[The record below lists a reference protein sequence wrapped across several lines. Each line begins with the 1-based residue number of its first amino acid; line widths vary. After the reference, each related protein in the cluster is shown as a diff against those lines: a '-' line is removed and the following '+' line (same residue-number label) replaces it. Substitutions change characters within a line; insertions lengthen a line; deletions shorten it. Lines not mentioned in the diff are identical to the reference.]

1 MNKNVLSYSDMDEIV
16 FEDRNKSYGAYFLRK
31 SYARNVLFATLI
43 AFGISAF
50 AIGLPEI
57 IKLLSPKEEMIE
69 RPKTKVSIAD
79 LAPPPPIQNTPPPP
93 KLNLPPPPTEVI
105 KFLPPKV
112 TEKEVPEE
120 EEMPTIEE
128 VKKAPVIGAENIE
141 GPSDVVFEEPPAEIG
156 TGEDENANQIFTIVE
171 QYPEFPGGVGE
182 LNKYLSKNIKYPD
195 AAISRGVEGTVYVS
209 FVVAADGAISD
220 VGILKGIGSGCDE
233 EAVRV
238 VKKMPPWK
246 PGKQSGRAVAVKYQV
261 PVRFRL
267 AQ

>member
-1 MNKNVLSYSDMDEIV
+1 MNTNVMSYSNMDDIV
-16 FEDRNKSYGAYFLRK
+16 FERRNKSYGAYLLRRK
-31 SYARNVLFATLI
+31 YTKHVWIAVLICFSVA
-43 AFGISAF
+43 AF

-57 IKLLSPKEEMIE
+57 IKALTPKEEVITAPP
-69 RPKTKVSIAD
+69 RKISIAD

-112 TEKEVPEE
+112 TEKEVEEE

-141 GPSDVVFEEPPAEIG
+141 GPGDVVFEEPPAEIG
-156 TGEDENANQIFTIVE
+156 TGEEEPANTIFTVVE
-171 QYPEFPGGVGE
+171 QMPEFPGGQGE
-182 LNKYLSKNIKYPD
+182 LGKYLSRNLRYPES
-195 AAISRGVEGTVYVS
+195 ASSRGIEGVVYLS
-209 FVVAADGAISD
+209 FVVATDGSISD
-220 VGILKGIGSGCDE
+220 INVMKGIDRDCDA

-246 PGKQSGRAVAVKYQV
+246 PGKQSGRAVT
-261 PVRFRL
+261 VRFSLPIRFKL
-267 AQ
+267 NQ